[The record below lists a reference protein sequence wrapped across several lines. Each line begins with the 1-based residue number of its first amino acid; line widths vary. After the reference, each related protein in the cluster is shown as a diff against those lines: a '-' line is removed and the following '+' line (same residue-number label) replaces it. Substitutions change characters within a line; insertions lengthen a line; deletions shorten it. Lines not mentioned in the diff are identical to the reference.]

1 MQPLV
6 SIVTPSFNQ
15 GEFLERTLRSVL
27 FQDYPNIEYIVLD
40 GGSADSSAE
49 IIKRYAPWLAYW
61 RSAPD
66 EGQAAALAEGFAR
79 AQGEIVAYLNSD
91 DMLAPGAVTAAVAA
105 LNANPEWDA
114 VYSHRCFVDETDIV
128 RHYWLLP
135 PHCNWFMMRWD
146 LIPQE
151 TCFWRRSTMERLG
164 GIDPTLKFAMDYDLF
179 LRIMRDG
186 RMVRLNRFNAAFR
199 WHASQKSLRDWE
211 EVGLP
216 EIRRVQARYGISV
229 GGIQDFAGRA
239 ITKLINIT
247 SPAYGRLGPT
257 LAGAPKGGG
266 RRFVEVWRGAL
277 DATSHPTRRQS
288 MNDAV

>member
-179 LRIMRDG
+179 LRFMQEG
-186 RMVRLNRFNAAFR
+186 KMVRLSRFLAAFR
-199 WHASQKSLRDWE
+199 WHPDQKSLRDWE
-211 EVGLP
+211 VVGLP
-216 EIRRVQARYGISV
+216 EIRAVQSRYGTRA
-229 GGIQDFAGRA
+229 GPIQEAIGRTV
-239 ITKLINIT
+239 TKFINVL
-247 SPAYGRLGPT
+247 SPLYGRIGSELPGV
-257 LAGAPKGGG
+257 PKGVG
-266 RRFVEVWRGAL
+266 RNFQEVWNGILNDMTILPRTSNRG
-277 DATSHPTRRQS
+277 
-288 MNDAV
+288 N